1 MPDAVSAP
9 TPTPDVVSP
18 PARTTATHHTYLSDV
33 ISGRELALTIG
44 GLMMSLFLASL
55 NQSIVN
61 TAIPRIVSELNGF
74 EIYAWVTTSYMLTNT
89 AVVPVIGKVGD
100 IFGRKPILVGGT
112 LYFLITTAL
121 CGFAQDMTQLIVLRG
136 LQGVGGGIITATA
149 FATIAE
155 LLPPAQRA
163 RMSGLFTGVF
173 SLSTVLGPL
182 LGGYLTDNFSWRGVF
197 YASLPFGIIGLAVV
211 WRVFPDVRR
220 PRKRLPIDFAG
231 ALSIMV
237 ASVLLLLG
245 LSWGGHQFA
254 WTSAPILGLFA
265 AAGLSLVLFLWLET
279 RAADPVVPL
288 GMFKNNIVAISVFG
302 AGAQSIGVFGASL
315 FIPLFVQGVIG
326 TSATISG
333 SVMAPMMLTMLV
345 SSIFGGQLI
354 ARSGRC
360 KPLLLIGLATCAAG
374 MVLLSTLGAD
384 AQYTVIVL
392 YMIVIGLGSGLT
404 GPTLTIAAQNASKPG
419 ELGVVTSL
427 LQLARSMG
435 NTLGTAVF
443 GSVLTLRFLPE
454 MQASV
459 PTELAARLDAAGLES
474 IRDPQALLNP
484 AAATTLRVNLGQTF
498 PDMPGAVDVVFLA
511 IRTGLAGSLHW
522 VFVGAAL
529 VLVSALVASLFMH
542 EIPLRGRGSPSAGEG
557 EPRLVAKPA

>member
-1 MPDAVSAP
+1 MV
-9 TPTPDVVSP
+9 
-18 PARTTATHHTYLSDV
+18 
-33 ISGRELALTIG
+33 LALG
-44 GLMMSLFLASL
+44 GLMLSLFLASL

-61 TAIPRIVSELNGF
+61 TAIPRIVSELHGF
-74 EIYAWVTTSYMLTNT
+74 ELYAWVTTSYMLTNS

-100 IFGRKPILVGGT
+100 IFGRKPILIGGT
-112 LYFLITTAL
+112 LYFLVTTAL
-121 CGFAQDMTQLIVLRG
+121 CGLAQDMTQLIVLRA
-136 LQGVGGGIITATA
+136 LQGVGGGVLTATA

-197 YASLPFGIIGLAVV
+197 YASLPFGILGLVV
-211 WRVFPDVRR
+211 LWRAFPDVRR

-231 ALSIMV
+231 ALTVMA
-237 ASVLLLLG
+237 ASAMLLLA
-245 LSWGGHQFA
+245 LSFGGHQFE
-254 WTSAPILGLFA
+254 WTSGPILGLFGA
-265 AAGLSLVLFLWLET
+265 AFATLALFLWIES

-288 GMFKNNIVAISVFG
+288 AMFRNNIVAISVFG

-333 SVMAPMMLTMLV
+333 SIMAPMMLTMLV
-345 SSIFGGQLI
+345 ASIFGGQAI

-360 KPLLLIGLATCAAG
+360 KPLLLAGLTICASG
-374 MVLLSTLGAD
+374 MLLLSTLGAD
-384 AQYTVIVL
+384 AQYTMIVL

-419 ELGVVTSL
+419 EIGVVTAL

-454 MQASV
+454 MHASV
-459 PTELAARLDAAGLES
+459 PANLAARLDAAGLES

-484 AAATTLRVNLGQTF
+484 AAAIALRARLGETF
-498 PDMPGAVDVVFLA
+498 SDMPSAVDVVFLA

-522 VFVGAAL
+522 VFLGAAL
-529 VLVSALVASLFMH
+529 VLLTALVLSLFMH
-542 EIPLRGRGSPSAGEG
+542 EIPLRGRGSPSGDERRQAESAADA
-557 EPRLVAKPA
+557 EPRLVTKPA

>member
-1 MPDAVSAP
+1 MSDAGA
-9 TPTPDVVSP
+9 
-18 PARTTATHHTYLSDV
+18 PARAASQHTYLSDV
-33 ISGRELALTIG
+33 ISQRELMLTLG
-44 GLMMSLFLASL
+44 GLMLSLFLASL

-121 CGFAQDMTQLIVLRG
+121 CGLAQDMGQLIVLRL
-136 LQGVGGGIITATA
+136 LQGVGGGVITATA

-173 SLSTVLGPL
+173 SLSTVVGPL
-182 LGGYLTDNFSWRGVF
+182 IGGYLTDNLSWRAVF
-197 YASLPFGIIGLAVV
+197 YASLPFGVIGLAVV
-211 WRVFPDVRR
+211 WRAFPDIRR

-231 ALSIMV
+231 AATVML
-237 ASVLLLLG
+237 ATVLLLLG

-254 WTSAPILGLFA
+254 WISVPVLGMFAAAIVALGLF
-265 AAGLSLVLFLWLET
+265 LWIET

-288 GMFKNNIVAISVFG
+288 AMFRNNIVAISVFG

-326 TSATISG
+326 TSATVSG
-333 SVMAPMMLTMLV
+333 SIMAPLMLTMLV
-345 SSIFGGQLI
+345 SSIVGGQWI

-360 KPLLLIGLATCAAG
+360 KPLLLAGLVVSATG
-374 MVLLSTLGAD
+374 MFLLSTLGAD
-384 AQYTVIVL
+384 AQYTLIVL

-419 ELGVVTSL
+419 ELGVVTAL

-454 MQASV
+454 MHASV
-459 PTELAARLDAAGLES
+459 PAELTSRLDAAGLEA

-484 AAATTLRVNLGQTF
+484 AAAIALRESISRVF
-498 PDMPGAVDVVFLA
+498 PDVPGAVDVVFLA

-522 VFVGAAL
+522 VFLGAAL
-529 VLVSALVASLFMH
+529 VLASALLAALFMH
-542 EIPLRGRGSPSAGEG
+542 EIPLRGRGSPTTPTSQAEK
-557 EPRLVAKPA
+557 EPEAEARLVANPA

>member
-1 MPDAVSAP
+1 LAEASAP
-9 TPTPDVVSP
+9 ARATASHDYLPDI
-18 PARTTATHHTYLSDV
+18 
-33 ISGRELALTIG
+33 ISRREMALTIG
-44 GLMMSLFLASL
+44 GLMLSLFLASL

-100 IFGRKPILVGGT
+100 IFGRKPILVAGT
-112 LYFLITTAL
+112 LYFLVTTAL
-121 CGFAQDMTQLIVLRG
+121 CGLAQDMTQLIVLRA
-136 LQGVGGGIITATA
+136 LQGLGGGVITATA

-182 LGGYLTDNFSWRGVF
+182 IGGYLTDNLSWRAVF

-211 WRVFPDVRR
+211 WRAFPDLRR
-220 PRKRLPIDFAG
+220 PRKRLPIDIAG
-231 ALSIMV
+231 ALTIML
-237 ASVLLLLG
+237 ATVLLLLA
-245 LSWGGHQFA
+245 LSWGGRQFA
-254 WTSAPILGLFA
+254 WLSLPIAGLFGATALMLGLFA
-265 AAGLSLVLFLWLET
+265 WIEA

-288 GMFKNNIVAISVFG
+288 AMLRNNIVAISVFG
-302 AGAQSIGVFGASL
+302 AGAQSVGVFGATL

-333 SVMAPMMLTMLV
+333 SVMAPMMLTMLI
-345 SSIFGGQLI
+345 SSILGGQLI

-360 KPLLLIGLATCAAG
+360 KPLLLVGLATCASG
-374 MVLLSTLGAD
+374 MLLLSTLGAD
-384 AQYTVIVL
+384 AQYPMIVL

-404 GPTLTIAAQNASKPG
+404 GPTLTIAAQNASKAG
-419 ELGVVTSL
+419 ELGVVTAL

-454 MQASV
+454 MHASV
-459 PTELAARLDAAGLES
+459 PLELISRLETAGIEA
-474 IRDPQALLNP
+474 IRDPQALLNR
-484 AAATTLRVNLGQTF
+484 ASAIALRERLGQAF
-498 PDMPGAVDVVFLA
+498 PDVPGAVDVVFLA
-511 IRTGLAGSLHW
+511 IRAGLAGSLHW
-522 VFVGAAL
+522 VFLGAAI
-529 VLVSALVASLFMH
+529 VLASALLAALFMH
-542 EIPLRGRGSPSAGEG
+542 EIPLRGRGSPSSSSSASSHEA
-557 EPRLVAKPA
+557 EPRLSAAAVPKPA